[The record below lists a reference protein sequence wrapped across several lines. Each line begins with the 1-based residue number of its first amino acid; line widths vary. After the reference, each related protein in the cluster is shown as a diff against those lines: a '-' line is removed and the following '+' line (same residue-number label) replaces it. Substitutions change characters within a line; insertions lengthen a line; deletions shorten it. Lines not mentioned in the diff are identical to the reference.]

1 MPYNGSGVFTLVA
14 GNPVVTGTTISS
26 TWANNTLND
35 IANNGLTNALTK
47 DGQQTPTGN
56 IPFGGFRATGL
67 GDAVNLQDATTAK
80 QVQNGGLVT
89 LAAVAGTDTITATTS
104 PGITAYVAGQS
115 FRFVAAGTNT
125 TGIPT
130 LNINGLGAK
139 NITRNGTA
147 GIVPG
152 DIRSGSVVMVT
163 YDGTQFQIT
172 GIIGASGVIGYGRN
186 VNSVLVNQ
194 GPTIPLTADE
204 IILQDALGGVP
215 YKFKNVS
222 LNNNIS
228 AAGLNGFDSGTAPA
242 NGFAAVYWIY
252 NPTTGVLGTLS
263 TNATSVKAPEIYA
276 GGAAPSGFTVSAL
289 AAVLPL
295 GTVNFTYAP
304 FVLTDRKVDFLIA
317 TILSGSSFIGVGTA
331 RTSTAIP
338 LNARFVGGANNVGST
353 ATSVIQQNLG
363 PASTAALGLQVNI
376 TTVQAG
382 ATLGIPFRC
391 AISTPQ
397 TIYQTTANSAGTPS
411 FSISINTYE
420 F

>member
-1 MPYNGSGVFTLVA
+1 MPYNGSGVFSLVA
-14 GNPVVTGTTISS
+14 GNPVVTGTIISS
-26 TWANNTLND
+26 TWANNTLSD

-56 IPFGGFRATGL
+56 IPMGGFRLTGL

-80 QVQNGGLVT
+80 QIQNGGLVT

-104 PGITAYVAGQS
+104 PGITAYAAGQS
-115 FRFVAAGTNT
+115 FRFAAAGTNT
-125 TGIPT
+125 SGNPT
-130 LNINGLGAK
+130 LNINSLGAK

-152 DIRSGSVVMVT
+152 DIRSGSIVTVT

-186 VNSVLVNQ
+186 VSSSLVVQ
-194 GPTIPLTADE
+194 GPTIPITADE
-204 IILQDALGGVP
+204 IILQDALGGIP
-215 YKFKNVS
+215 YKFKSVS

-228 AAGLNGFDSGTAPA
+228 TVGVINGFDTGTAPA
-242 NGFAAVYWIY
+242 NGYAALYWMY

-263 TNATSVKAPEIYA
+263 TNATSAAAPEIYS

-289 AAVLPL
+289 AAVLPI
-295 GTVNFTYAP
+295 GSINFTYAP
-304 FVLTDRKVDFLIA
+304 YVLKDRKVDIVGQN
-317 TILSGSSFIGVGTA
+317 ILSGSSFVGTA
-331 RTSTAIP
+331 SRTSAVIP
-338 LNARFVGGANNVGST
+338 FNARFVSGFNQVGST
-353 ATSVIQQNLG
+353 AVSVISQFLG
-363 PASTAALGLQVNI
+363 PTNVAALGVQVNA

-382 ATLGIPFRC
+382 ASLAIPYRTEILT
-391 AISTPQ
+391 AQ
-397 TIYQTTANSAGTPS
+397 TIFQTSANSAGTPS
-411 FSISINTYE
+411 FTINVNSYE

>member
-1 MPYNGSGVFTLVA
+1 MPYNGSGVFSLVA
-14 GNPVVTGTTISS
+14 GNPVVTGTIISS
-26 TWANNTLND
+26 TWANNTLSD

-80 QVQNGGLVT
+80 QIQNGGLVT

-104 PGITAYVAGQS
+104 PGITAYAAGQS

-130 LNINGLGAK
+130 LNINALGAK

-152 DIRSGSVVMVT
+152 DIRSGSVVTVT

-186 VNSVLVNQ
+186 VSSSLVVQ
-194 GPTIPLTADE
+194 GPTIPITADE
-204 IILQDALGGVP
+204 IILQDALGGIP
-215 YKFKNVS
+215 YKFKSVS

-228 AAGLNGFDSGTAPA
+228 TVGVINGFDTGTAPA
-242 NGFAAVYWIY
+242 NGYAALYWMY

-263 TNATSVKAPEIYA
+263 TNATSAAAPEIYS

-289 AAVLPL
+289 AAVLPI
-295 GTVNFTYAP
+295 GSINFTYAP
-304 FVLTDRKVDFLIA
+304 YVLKDRKVDIVGQN
-317 TILSGSSFIGVGTA
+317 ILSGSSFVGTA
-331 RTSTAIP
+331 SRTSAVIP
-338 LNARFVGGANNVGST
+338 FNARFVSGFNQVGST
-353 ATSVIQQNLG
+353 AVSVISQFLG
-363 PASTAALGLQVNI
+363 PTNVAALGVQVNA

-382 ATLGIPFRC
+382 ASLAIPYRTEVLT
-391 AISTPQ
+391 AQ
-397 TIYQTTANSAGTPS
+397 TIFQTSANSAGTPS
-411 FSISINTYE
+411 FTINVNSYE